1 VAAIQLALFRTDGLP
16 GDRVA
21 QHQIDLIAA
30 RLLTA
35 SFSGQPGSR
44 YGFWRPQRTSN
55 IVFGSFAH
63 ETSEAITDYRST
75 NEGVEQVLSATNTF
89 EHYAFV
95 AAVDEQI
102 ALLQRRR
109 LPQTK
114 ALTNQEVIRDFA
126 LYLDEAV
133 RPVTNRFVGLRPFEE
148 DMAEEEVREL
158 LGAGRVIRLRVGQL
172 AHRRV
177 PDDVDLT
184 NPDPDAQGVL
194 HTYVNHDF
202 ERNVSEVTLQAN
214 VGDASANVSNSFYAK
229 GALAA
234 GRLEEVEV
242 VIDDRIERRVR
253 ENRRAT
259 IEAEEP
265 LTPELVVQLVER
277 VLRHEYQVVAIH
289 DPQTTLFGPEG
300 R

>member
-1 VAAIQLALFRTDGLP
+1 MAAIQLALFRTDGLP
-16 GDRVA
+16 GERADHDVL
-21 QHQIDLIAA
+21 DVIAA

-35 SFSGQPGSR
+35 SIGGQLGGR
-44 YGFWRPQRTSN
+44 YGFWLPQRAGN

-63 ETSEAITDYRST
+63 ETSEAITDYRPT
-75 NEGVEQVLSATNTF
+75 DNGLEQVLSATNTF
-89 EHYAFV
+89 EHYAFAV
-95 AAVDEQI
+95 ALDVQI

-114 ALTNQEVIRDFA
+114 ALTNQEVIGDFA
-126 LYLDEAV
+126 TYLDDAV
-133 RPVTNRFVGLRPFEE
+133 RPLTNRFVGLRPFEE
-148 DMAEEEVREL
+148 EMAEEEVREL
-158 LGAGRVIRLRVGQL
+158 LGAGRVIRLRVGRL

-177 PDDVDLT
+177 PDEIDLT
-184 NPDPDAQGVL
+184 NPRPDANGVL
-194 HTYVNHDF
+194 HEYVNHDF
-202 ERNVSEVTLQAN
+202 DRNVSEVTLQAAEDDS
-214 VGDASANVSNSFYAK
+214 DASVANSFYAK

-242 VIDDRIERRVR
+242 VIGARVERRVR

-277 VLRHEYQVVAIH
+277 VLRHDYQVVAI
-289 DPQTTLFGPEG
+289 DNPQTTLFGPEG
-300 R
+300 G